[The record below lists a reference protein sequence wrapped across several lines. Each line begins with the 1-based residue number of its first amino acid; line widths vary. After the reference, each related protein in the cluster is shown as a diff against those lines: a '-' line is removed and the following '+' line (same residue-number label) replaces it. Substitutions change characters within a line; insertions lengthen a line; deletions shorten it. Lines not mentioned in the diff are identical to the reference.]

1 VSCSTTTHRADASA
15 PAIDGPQVGATGEM
29 DALSTAA
36 ATGATPTPDA
46 EDASSQTSKVS
57 GSLSTRLRARRNGD
71 ESDHDLFTVLEV
83 RVGDRETDDF
93 TGYVLGR
100 AGKDLDGGDSSSSS
114 FSSLEDTQGKSLD
127 FQLYEAYADYNG
139 ADEFQ
144 TVRVGRQWLVE
155 TPATVNLDGVL
166 VETEDDAVLGGRLG
180 VYGGLPYHE
189 YESSARGD
197 SVMGAYLTAK
207 PWKGS
212 RLRIDGMKVDDEQ
225 GDVTRRNELYAISL
239 HQNVL
244 ESTTL
249 RGRYS
254 WLDNESRDA
263 ELAATYRDVESET
276 LVQATYREQLSTQGS
291 LVNEF
296 DPFSAVIQDFEP
308 YTQRRVLVS
317 KGFDGDF
324 TLEAGADQRRLS
336 SSDESQFNREF
347 DRWHATGTVH
357 DLASVDGLSASL
369 TADLWDSDGSDTD
382 TWGLDLSREFS
393 RDLSASV
400 GSYYALYKND
410 FLLDEERER
419 VRTWFAR
426 TRWRIDPSKTLA
438 LAAEYESADLDHFST
453 LTARMTWRF

>member
-1 VSCSTTTHRADASA
+1 VVLL
-15 PAIDGPQVGATGEM
+15 P
-29 DALSTAA
+29 
-36 ATGATPTPDA
+36 TPTPDGTQPQA
-46 EDASSQTSKVS
+46 DGEDAAPKTSKVS

-71 ESDHDLFTVLEV
+71 ESDQDLFAVLEM
-83 RVGDRETDDF
+83 RVGDQETDEF

-100 AGKDLDGGDSSSSS
+100 AAKDLDGGNSSSSS
-114 FSSLEDTQGKSLD
+114 FSSLEDTRGKSLD
-127 FQLYEAYADYNG
+127 GQLYEAYAEYHGND
-139 ADEFQ
+139 AFQ
-144 TVRVGRQWLVE
+144 TVRFGRQWLVE

-166 VETEDDAVLGGRLG
+166 VETPDHTVLGSKLG
-180 VYGGLPYHE
+180 VYGGLPHHE
-189 YESSARGD
+189 WESSSRGD
-197 SVMGAYLTAK
+197 KVMGAYLTAR

-225 GDVTRRNELYAISL
+225 GDVTRRNDLYAISL

-249 RGRYS
+249 RGNIS
-254 WLDNESRDA
+254 WLDSDSRDA
-263 ELAATYRDVESET
+263 ELAATYRDLEQET
-276 LVQATYREQLSTQGS
+276 LVQATYREQFNTQGS

-308 YTQRRVLVS
+308 YTQRRLLVS

-357 DLASVDGLSASL
+357 DLASVDGLSVSL
-369 TADLWDSDGSDTD
+369 TGDIWDSDGSDTD

-393 RDLSASV
+393 RDLRASV

-410 FLLDEERER
+410 YLLDEERER

-426 TRWRIDPSKTLA
+426 TRWRIDPSRTLA